1 MFSTLGNINR
11 TTQLSSRGPSD
22 KVPTHPSDIISY
34 SPPQTPQA
42 PAKQNHQCSQTLP
55 SLLPTPIPCCS
66 WQTHQKVLLSLS
78 CLLKSHPYSKAQLKP
93 GPPQSPTQPCT
104 LNAAL
109 TLRSGPR
116 APGISKGVTDSLPY
130 STGIWVTAFSTIFN
144 VNNKAK
150 TLQAPGVELTVWPG
164 L

>member
-1 MFSTLGNINR
+1 MSWNFIRGAST
-11 TTQLSSRGPSD
+11 TKLSSLRFCL
-22 KVPTHPSDIISY
+22 Y
-34 SPPQTPQA
+34 FPPQTPQA
-42 PAKQNHQCSQTLP
+42 PAKQNHQCSPNTVLTSP
-55 SLLPTPIPCCS
+55 PRLCCS
-66 WQTHQKVLLSLS
+66 CCAHQKVLLSLS

-109 TLRSGPR
+109 TLQSRPG

-130 STGIWVTAFSTIFN
+130 STGIWVTTFSTIFN
-144 VNNKAK
+144 MNNKAK
-150 TLQAPGVELTVWPG
+150 TPSASCVELTVWPG